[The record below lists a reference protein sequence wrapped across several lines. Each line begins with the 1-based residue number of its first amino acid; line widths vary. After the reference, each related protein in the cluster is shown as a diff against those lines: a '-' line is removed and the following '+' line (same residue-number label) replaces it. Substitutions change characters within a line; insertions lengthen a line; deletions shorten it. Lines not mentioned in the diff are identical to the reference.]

1 MNHPQVR
8 LAVLRFQW
16 GEGYAQIVRRIYI
29 KPYYMQSSKTKLVI
43 ILPVSSILV
52 TFTVLGFPFGEDQY
66 AYSQSTTNAA
76 AAGVDLKDTHTS
88 PSHLKAG
95 SKFEIFSTVINN
107 SPSIITFIAGACDSP
122 LSANFV
128 QNVLINHTQGCTAAS
143 PPFKLNPGELVS
155 VAGPG
160 SGTIYQA
167 IKAGQTSA
175 TATFYYQTENGQTAN
190 VTKPFVFTIS

>member
-1 MNHPQVR
+1 
-8 LAVLRFQW
+8 
-16 GEGYAQIVRRIYI
+16 
-29 KPYYMQSSKTKLVI
+29 MQSSKTKLGI
-43 ILPVSSILV
+43 ILPVLSILV
-52 TFTVLGFPFGEDQY
+52 TFTVLGFPFGENQS
-66 AYSQSTTNAA
+66 AYSQSSKTNSTTNAA
-76 AAGVDLKDTHTS
+76 GAGVDLKDTRTS

-128 QNVLINHTQGCTAAS
+128 KNVVIKHTQGCTASS
-143 PPFKLNPGELVS
+143 PPFKLNPGEMVS
-155 VAGPG
+155 VAGPS

-167 IKAGQTSA
+167 LAAGQTTASA
-175 TATFYYQTENGQTAN
+175 ILHYQTENGQPAN